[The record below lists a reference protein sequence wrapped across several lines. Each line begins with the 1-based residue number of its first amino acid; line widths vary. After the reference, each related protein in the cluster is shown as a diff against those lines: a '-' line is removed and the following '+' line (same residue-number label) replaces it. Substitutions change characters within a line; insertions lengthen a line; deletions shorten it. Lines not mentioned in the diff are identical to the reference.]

1 MLTETIKPKKADN
14 TTVVQSNNRKASV
27 NTAFDT
33 IVDWV

>member
-1 MLTETIKPKKADN
+1 MLTETFKPKKTDD
-14 TTVVQSNNRKASV
+14 TTMVQSNNREASV